1 MAKLYAP
8 LAVAQSVR
16 KSLEPKIPKHALDEK
31 DPSFLSAALHWVV
44 YEHPKEQEPLDLDA
58 FISWMLGNTFLK
70 RSYNGPYSQING
82 SLLTMMEKMRNGSSF
97 KEVKSFFREHIMVM
111 SILTCWDMH
120 RQAYRFDP
128 DFVTELMQTDAV
140 EVPITVLARLPFR
153 CFYLD
158 TEKIPQMQPSKGFF
172 VYAGLD
178 ALDGKPNIG
187 ILRILDPYADGKPD
201 IKISILSGR
210 DMEKC
215 GILVRNATGEYC
227 IRFTNQ
233 VDALREST
241 HTADSDLSVF
251 DHYLFVLQAM
261 LYLSSNKPDTMKQPK
276 KRYVYGKKPRTS
288 AKGKLPEPEASVTDV
303 GIRYGAAIRKA
314 KESIKE
320 NPGET
325 ELVIRNAPK
334 MRKPKAS
341 HMRKAHWH
349 HYWTG
354 KGRTKLIV
362 KWVPPTFVSGIGK
375 ELPVT
380 IHKVEEGEK

>member
-8 LAVAQSVR
+8 LAVAQSVQ
-16 KSLEPKIPKHALDEK
+16 KLLEPRIPKHALDEK
-31 DPSFLSAALHWVV
+31 GPSFLNAALQWVA
-44 YEHPKEQEPLDLDA
+44 YEHPKEKGPLNLDA
-58 FISWMLGNTFLK
+58 FISWMLGTTFLK
-70 RSYNGPYSQING
+70 RSYDGPYSEMNK
-82 SLLTMMEKMRNGSSF
+82 SLLIMMEKMRDGSSF
-97 KEVKSFFREHIMVM
+97 KAIKSFFREHIMVM

-140 EVPITVLARLPFR
+140 EVPVTVLARLPFR

-172 VYAGLD
+172 IYAGLD
-178 ALDGKPNIG
+178 ASDGKPNIG
-187 ILRILDPYADGKPD
+187 ILRILDPYGEDGKPD
-201 IKISILSGR
+201 IKISVLSGK

-215 GILVRNATGEYC
+215 GILVKNAAGEYC

-233 VDALREST
+233 VDALRKLGYGT
-241 HTADSDLSVF
+241 DGGLCVF

-261 LYLSSNKPDTMKQPK
+261 LYLSSNKPDTIKQPK
-276 KRYVYGKKPRTS
+276 KRYVYEKKPRAS
-288 AKGKLPEPEASVTDV
+288 AKEKPLEPEASVTDV

-314 KESIKE
+314 KKSIKE
-320 NPGET
+320 NQGET
-325 ELVIRNAPK
+325 ELVIRSTPK
-334 MRKPKAS
+334 VKKPRAS
-341 HMRKAHWH
+341 HIRRAHWH

-380 IHKVEEGEK
+380 IHKVE